1 MSAPATSS
9 SFRRERISMA
19 RDLLA
24 STADDS
30 LALRILDIL
39 RRRRLLAIGM
49 FAAVLSA
56 AVSFAIYLPDLY
68 RAQALVLIERPVDE
82 SIVRSA
88 ESAPGELESR
98 LHIIKQEILSRDRL
112 LALITRFKL
121 YPKQMK
127 DGAIDDALNQMR
139 SDVEVNPSGPEQLSG
154 KTKTVSF
161 TLNYTGDSAK
171 RVAEVTNAIAAF
183 YVQQNDSIRSQSALG
198 TSQFLR
204 EQLAAAKAQLDH
216 QEQAVTVYTTKYTG
230 QLPQQVG
237 VNLATLERMNTQLR
251 LNGEQQIRLIEQREK
266 LLEGLDDPNAITR
279 AENSD
284 ASPEMIER
292 LKQID
297 KLKSDLAQLQT
308 KFTSKHPDVVRL
320 QDQIA
325 DLQQQEAQAEAAAQK
340 KREAAKA
347 AAAASTAAVQDAQ
360 APRRRTI
367 ESLDAELAKMRDE
380 ETAIRAT
387 IGSFEQRLEGAPE
400 REQEFALITR
410 DRQAAKDLYDSLLK
424 RYDEAQLSASMETDR
439 QGERFR
445 ILEPALPPEGP
456 SAPNRIRLLLMG
468 VLLALAAAVAVV
480 LTAEQ
485 FDVSFHGI
493 DELRE
498 FTSVPVLVSIPPIG
512 PMPLK
517 RRLLTGLATVSAIA
531 MIALIATA
539 SAYFAHGND
548 QLARLIGRAG

>member
-1 MSAPATSS
+1 MP
-9 SFRRERISMA
+9 

-30 LALRILDIL
+30 LALRILDIF
-39 RRRRLLAIGM
+39 RRRRLLALGT
-49 FAAVLSA
+49 FAAVLAA

-68 RAQALVLIERPVDE
+68 RGQALVLIERPMDE
-82 SIVRSA
+82 NIVRSA

-98 LHIIKQEILSRDRL
+98 LHIIKQEILSRDRA
-112 LALITRFKL
+112 LALINRFHL
-121 YPKQMK
+121 YPKQVRA
-127 DGAIDDALNQMR
+127 GAIDDALNQMR
-139 SDVEVNPSGPEQLSG
+139 SDVEVNPSGPEQVSG
-154 KTKTVSF
+154 KVKTVSF

-171 RVAEVTNAIAAF
+171 TVADVTNAIAAF
-183 YVQQNDSIRSQSALG
+183 YVQQNDSMRSQSALG

-204 EQLAAAKAQLDH
+204 QQLAEAKTALDR
-216 QEQAVTVYTTKYTG
+216 QDAMITQFTSKYTG
-230 QLPQQVG
+230 QLPQQIG

-266 LLEGLDDPNAITR
+266 LMEGLQDPTNVAR
-279 AENSD
+279 SENPD

-297 KLKSDLAQLQT
+297 KLKGDLGQLQT

-320 QDQIA
+320 QEQIA
-325 DLQQQEAQAEAAAQK
+325 DLELQQKQDEIALQK
-340 KREAAKA
+340 KREALQA
-347 AAAASTAAVQDAQ
+347 AAAASTAAADDAK
-360 APRRRTI
+360 APRRKTI
-367 ESLDAELAKMRDE
+367 ESIDGEIAKLRDE
-380 ETAIRAT
+380 EQAIRTT
-387 IGSFEQRLEGAPE
+387 IASFEQRLEGAPE
-400 REQEFALITR
+400 REQEFSLVTR

-424 RYDEAQLSASMETDR
+424 RYDEAQLSASVETDR

-445 ILEPALPPEGP
+445 VLEPALPPEGP
-456 SAPNRIRLLLMG
+456 TGPNRIRLILMG
-468 VLLALAAAVAVV
+468 ILLALAAAVGII

-485 FDVSFHGI
+485 FDATFHGV

-512 PMPLK
+512 PVPFK

-539 SAYFAHGND
+539 SAYLAHGND

>member
-1 MSAPATSS
+1 
-9 SFRRERISMA
+9 MA

-30 LALRILDIL
+30 LALRILDII
-39 RRRRLLAIGM
+39 RRRRLLAM
-49 FAAVLSA
+49 TAFAAVVA
-56 AVSFAIYLPDLY
+56 ATISFAVYLPDLY
-68 RAQALVLIERPVDE
+68 RAQALVLVERQVDE
-82 SIVRSA
+82 SYVRQSVT
-88 ESAPGELESR
+88 GELESR

-112 LALITRFKL
+112 LVLINRFHL
-121 YPKQMK
+121 YPRQMK
-127 DGAIDDALNQMR
+127 SGSIEDALNQMR
-139 SDVEVNPSGPEQLSG
+139 TDVEVNPSGPEQVNG

-161 TLNYTGDSAK
+161 TLNYTGDSPTT
-171 RVAEVTNAIAAF
+171 VAEVTNAIASF
-183 YVQQNDSIRSQSALG
+183 YVQQNDSMRSGEALS

-204 EQLAAAKAQLDH
+204 EQLAMAKKQLDH
-216 QEQAVTVYTTKYTG
+216 QEQAVTEYTTRYTG

-266 LLEGLDDPNAITR
+266 LFDGLQDTSVIAR
-279 AENSD
+279 AEQSD
-284 ASPEMIER
+284 ASPETIER

-297 KLKSDLAQLQT
+297 KAKQDLAQLQQ

-320 QDQIA
+320 QDQLA
-325 DLQQQEAQAEAAAQK
+325 GLEREQAQAELADQK
-340 KREAAKA
+340 KREADQAATLAAGA
-347 AAAASTAAVQDAQ
+347 AADDAK

-367 ESLDAELAKMRDE
+367 ESLDGELAKLKQE

-410 DRQAAKDLYDSLLK
+410 DRQASKDLYDSLLK
-424 RYDEAQLSASMETDR
+424 RYDEASLAASMETDR

-445 ILEPALPPEGP
+445 VLEPALPPEGP
-456 SAPNRIRLLLMG
+456 AAPNRMRLILMG
-468 VLLALAAAVAVV
+468 ILLALAAAVGAV

-512 PMPLK
+512 PMPFK
-517 RRLLTGLATVSAIA
+517 RRLFAAFATVSAIA

-539 SAYFAHGND
+539 SAYLAHGND

>member
-1 MSAPATSS
+1 
-9 SFRRERISMA
+9 MA

-68 RAQALVLIERPVDE
+68 RGQALVLIERPVDE

-127 DGAIDDALNQMR
+127 GGAIDDALNQMR

-171 RVAEVTNAIAAF
+171 TVAEVTNAIAAF

-216 QEQAVTVYTTKYTG
+216 QEQAVTQYTTKYTG

-297 KLKSDLAQLQT
+297 KLKADLAQLQT
-308 KFTSKHPDVVRL
+308 KFTSKHPDVLRL

-340 KREAAKA
+340 KSEAAKA
-347 AAAASTAAVQDAQ
+347 AAKASTAAVQDAQ

-380 ETAIRAT
+380 EAAIRAT

-468 VLLALAAAVAVV
+468 ILLALAAAVAVV

-517 RRLLTGLATVSAIA
+517 RRLLTGLATVSALA

>member
-1 MSAPATSS
+1 
-9 SFRRERISMA
+9 MA

-24 STADDS
+24 ATADDS

-39 RRRRLLAIGM
+39 RRRRLLAM
-49 FAAVLSA
+49 TAFAAVVA
-56 AVSFAIYLPDLY
+56 ATISFAVYLPDLY
-68 RAQALVLIERPVDE
+68 RAQALVLVERQVDE
-82 SIVRSA
+82 SFVRPSVT
-88 ESAPGELESR
+88 GELESR

-112 LALITRFKL
+112 LVLINRFHL
-121 YPKQMK
+121 YPKQMRS
-127 DGAIDDALNQMR
+127 GSIGDALNQMR
-139 SDVEVNPSGPEQLSG
+139 TDVEVNPSGPEQVSG

-161 TLNYTGDSAK
+161 TLNYTGDSPAT
-171 RVAEVTNAIAAF
+171 VAEVTNAIAAF
-183 YVQQNDSIRSQSALG
+183 YVQQNDSMRSGEALN

-204 EQLAAAKAQLDH
+204 EQLGQAKKQLDQ
-216 QEQAVTVYTTKYTG
+216 QEQAVTAYTTRYTG

-266 LLEGLDDPNAITR
+266 LFDGLQDTSVIAR
-279 AENSD
+279 AEQSD
-284 ASPEMIER
+284 ASPETIER

-297 KLKSDLAQLQT
+297 KAKQDLAQLQQ

-320 QDQIA
+320 QEQLA
-325 DLQQQEAQAEAAAQK
+325 GLEREQAQSETAEQK
-340 KREAAKA
+340 KLDAEKA
-347 AAAASTAAVQDAQ
+347 AAAAAGAAADDAR

-367 ESLDAELAKMRDE
+367 ESLDGELAKLKGE
-380 ETAIRAT
+380 EAAIRGT
-387 IGSFEQRLEGAPE
+387 IASFEQRLEGAPE
-400 REQEFALITR
+400 REQEFALVTR

-445 ILEPALPPEGP
+445 VLEPALPPEGP
-456 SAPNRIRLLLMG
+456 SAPNRLRLILMG
-468 VLLALAAAVAVV
+468 ILLALAAAVGLV

-485 FDVSFHGI
+485 FDMSFHGV

-512 PMPLK
+512 PMPFK
-517 RRLLTGLATVSAIA
+517 RRLFAAFATVSAIA

-539 SAYFAHGND
+539 SAYLAHGND
-548 QLARLIGRAG
+548 QLARIIGRAG